1 MWILHYGRFE
11 VFQLVHVVQC
21 ECVVCMNVKIHDM
34 REENVTIWNEIRI
47 DNIHSIEL
55 LDIREGMTL

>member
-1 MWILHYGRFE
+1 
-11 VFQLVHVVQC
+11 
-21 ECVVCMNVKIHDM
+21 MNVKIHDM